1 MLTLKEGDMV
11 MGKTTEG
18 MVHGM
23 IEHIMIEGGTLGTPG
38 TEFAIESMP
47 PDNPAMS
54 VRIYIEKDGTWKPT
68 AFSIGM
74 MYKDAVKIESD
85 HSMDKSEE
93 LYESDNEDE
102 DKWDNLTKACWS
114 GYKQVGMKE
123 KNGRQVPNCVPIKQ
137 SMWKGAI
144 IPSSKNH

>member
-85 HSMDKSEE
+85 HSMDKMKINGII
-93 LYESDNEDE
+93 LQ
-102 DKWDNLTKACWS
+102 KH
-114 GYKQVGMKE
+114 VGL
-123 KNGRQVPNCVPIKQ
+123 VI
-137 SMWKGAI
+137 
-144 IPSSKNH
+144 SK

>member
-102 DKWDNLTKACWS
+102 DRWDNLTKACVQAL
-114 GYKQVGMKE
+114 GNYEDHDKLNKKIYKKVLPE
-123 KNGRQVPNCVPIKQ
+123 IKLDK
-137 SMWKGAI
+137 SVIK
-144 IPSSKNH
+144 

>member
-1 MLTLKEGDMV
+1 MW
-11 MGKTTEG
+11 
-18 MVHGM
+18 
-23 IEHIMIEGGTLGTPG
+23 EGGTLGTPG

-47 PDNPAMS
+47 PENPAMS
-54 VRIYIEKDGTWKPT
+54 VRIYIEQDGELKPT

-85 HSMDKSEE
+85 HSMDQEDDSDLDKSED